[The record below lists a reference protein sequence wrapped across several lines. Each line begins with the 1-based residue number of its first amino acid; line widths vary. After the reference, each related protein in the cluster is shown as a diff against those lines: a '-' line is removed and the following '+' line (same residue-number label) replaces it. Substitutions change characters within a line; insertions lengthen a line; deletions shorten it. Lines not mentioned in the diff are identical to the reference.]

1 MHDLGTLR
9 NDNTGEAAAYGVNAD
24 GSIVVGQAENDDGQ
38 LRAFLWRAGDE
49 EEGSDDN
56 DVSDAGEGEAAS
68 DAGAG
73 SSGGAGAVGSPSI
86 AAGTMVDHVNT
97 LRQVADGAQRQATAS
112 TVMAD
117 TAQFVLGQEIAPPA
131 PAPQVT
137 QGAPG
142 AARPPIALRVSATA
156 GQNADGANVALA
168 GLTAAVGLG
177 DGYILGGYLGAGGDT
192 SDLAVLGFDGM
203 IVDGG
208 LYLRKRPVGGTGLT
222 WRVAGARS
230 GGDVTIGRPG
240 DLPNTERAEGESAIL
255 TMAAS
260 AEIGYSFE
268 PEGMRLT
275 PFGRLTWTKA
285 TRDGYTESDDAAFP
299 VQYDDYSFEATF
311 ASLGLQ
317 ADIAAGARGTVTLT
331 GGLELDIDRSDDPV
345 TGTSDIPLMTEFSVD
360 GPEVEHENR
369 GFATARYQYA
379 LADGSSIEA
388 GVGARQSAYSDE
400 ATVLLSIGY
409 QVNF

>member
-1 MHDLGTLR
+1 M
-9 NDNTGEAAAYGVNAD
+9 
-24 GSIVVGQAENDDGQ
+24 
-38 LRAFLWRAGDE
+38 
-49 EEGSDDN
+49 
-56 DVSDAGEGEAAS
+56 
-68 DAGAG
+68 
-73 SSGGAGAVGSPSI
+73 
-86 AAGTMVDHVNT
+86 
-97 LRQVADGAQRQATAS
+97 
-112 TVMAD
+112 
-117 TAQFVLGQEIAPPA
+117 
-131 PAPQVT
+131 
-137 QGAPG
+137 
-142 AARPPIALRVSATA
+142 
-156 GQNADGANVALA
+156 
-168 GLTAAVGLG
+168 
-177 DGYILGGYLGAGGDT
+177 
-192 SDLAVLGFDGM
+192 
-203 IVDGG
+203 
-208 LYLRKRPVGGTGLT
+208 
-222 WRVAGARS
+222 
-230 GGDVTIGRPG
+230 TIRRPG

-260 AEIGYSFE
+260 AELGYSFE
-268 PEGMRLT
+268 RAETRLT

-285 TRDGYTESDDAAFP
+285 TRDGYTETDDAAFP

-311 ASLGLQ
+311 ATLGLQ
-317 ADIAAGARGTVTLT
+317 ADIAAGALGTVTLT